1 MREPGAVQLLR
12 NAQAGSRA
20 VPDLTVGPEGTR
32 RRPAQASFARRFAV
46 WLVWW
51 VLLMALWIIADD
63 SVATDEL
70 LAGAGAAALAALLA
84 EVAGYQAATRP
95 RLRTAW
101 LGPALRL
108 PADVVRDTGIVFAA
122 LWRRLV
128 HREPP
133 HSAFHEVPIRFGP
146 HTNEGATRRA
156 LLVAGRSLA
165 PNRLALGLDAKR
177 NVLVVHQLV
186 PDREGEME

>member
-1 MREPGAVQLLR
+1 M
-12 NAQAGSRA
+12 
-20 VPDLTVGPEGTR
+20 PDLTVHPEGRGR
-32 RRPAQASFARRFAV
+32 RRTLPASLARRLGAWFA
-46 WLVWW
+46 WW
-51 VLLMALWIIADD
+51 VVLMALWIIADD

-95 RLRTAW
+95 RLRRAW

-108 PADVVRDTGIVFAA
+108 PADVARDTALLFKA

-128 HREPP
+128 HGEAPR
-133 HSAFHEVPIRFGP
+133 SAFLEVPVRFGQR
-146 HTNEGATRRA
+146 TNEGAARRA

-165 PNRLALGLDAKR
+165 PNSLALGLDAQR

-186 PDREGEME
+186 AERGGETE

>member
-1 MREPGAVQLLR
+1 
-12 NAQAGSRA
+12 
-20 VPDLTVGPEGTR
+20 VPDLTVDSEGGGR
-32 RRPAQASFARRFAV
+32 RRPLRASLARRLGA
-46 WLVWW
+46 WAVWW

-84 EVAGYQAATRP
+84 EMAGYQAATRP
-95 RLRTAW
+95 RLRRAW

-108 PADVVRDTGIVFAA
+108 PADVARDTAVVFKA

-128 HREPP
+128 HGEAPR
-133 HSAFHEVPIRFGP
+133 SAFLEIPVTFGQQ
-146 HTNEGATRRA
+146 TNEGAARRA

-165 PNRLALGLDAKR
+165 PNRLALGLDAQR

-186 PDREGEME
+186 DDREGETE